1 MPQSARIPLIDLAR
15 SLALLGMIAFH
26 FSYDLLMFGLI
37 SPEYAQTSTF
47 YFHARIVAG
56 SFLMLSGLGLWLAH
70 GQGIRWPAF
79 WRRFAKIAT
88 AALLVSLAT
97 RIAMPEFYIY
107 FGILHAIAL
116 YSLLGLAAL
125 RLPAVVTAAL
135 AALLIYGSYSWH
147 TEALNAPL
155 LRFIGLA
162 LDPAVTMD
170 FEPIFPWF
178 AAVLA
183 GIALGKIGSQ
193 TGLWAA
199 LAGKPRGQWARV
211 LGWPGQHSLAIY
223 LIHQPILLALVWM
236 YSQLG

>member
-1 MPQSARIPLIDLAR
+1 MPHTARIPLLDLAR

-37 SPEYAQTSTF
+37 PYEYAQTPTF

-56 SFLMLSGLGLWLAH
+56 SFLVLTGIGLWLSH

-79 WRRFAKIAT
+79 WRRFGKIAA
-88 AALLVSLAT
+88 AALLVSLVT
-97 RIAMPEFYIY
+97 RIAMPEFYVY

-125 RLPAVVTAAL
+125 RLPAAANAGL
-135 AALLIYGSYSWH
+135 AAVFIYGSYYWQ
-147 TEALNAPL
+147 TAALTAPL
-155 LRFIGLA
+155 LRFVGLS
-162 LDPAVTMD
+162 LDPATTMD

-178 AAVLA
+178 GATLA
-183 GIALGKIGSQ
+183 GIALGQIGTK

-199 LAGKPRGQWARV
+199 LAGKPSGKWLRIAS
-211 LGWPGQHSLAIY
+211 WPGQHSLFIY
-223 LIHQPILLALVWM
+223 LIHQPILISLVWA
-236 YSQLG
+236 YTQLG

>member
-1 MPQSARIPLIDLAR
+1 MPQISRIPLLDLAR
-15 SLALLGMIAFH
+15 TLALLGMIAFH

-37 SPEYAQTSTF
+37 PYEYAQTPIF

-56 SFLMLSGLGLWLAH
+56 SFLLLSGLGLWLAH

-79 WRRFAKIAT
+79 WRRFAKIAG
-88 AALLVSLAT
+88 AAALVSLAT
-97 RIAMPEFYIY
+97 RFALPEFYIY

-116 YSLLGLAAL
+116 YGLLGLAVL
-125 RLPAVVTAAL
+125 RLPAVITAAL
-135 AALLIYGSYSWH
+135 AALFIYGSYHWH

-155 LRFIGLA
+155 LRFVGLG

-178 AAVLA
+178 GAVLA

-199 LAGKPRGQWARV
+199 LAGRPHGQWARV

-223 LIHQPILLALVWM
+223 LLHQPILLGLVWA

>member
-1 MPQSARIPLIDLAR
+1 MPQTRIPLLDLAR

-26 FSYDLLMFGLI
+26 VSYDLLMFGLI
-37 SPEYAQTSTF
+37 PYEYAQTPTF
-47 YFHARIVAG
+47 YYHARIVAG
-56 SFLMLSGLGLWLAH
+56 SFLLLSGIGLWLAH

-79 WRRFAKIAT
+79 WRRFAKIAG

-97 RIAMPEFYIY
+97 RAAMPDFYIY

-116 YSLLGLAAL
+116 YSLLGLITL

-135 AALLIYGSYSWH
+135 AAVFVYGSYAWH
-147 TEALNAPL
+147 SQALNAPL

-162 LDPAVTMD
+162 LDPATTMD

-178 AAVLA
+178 GAVLA

-199 LAGKPRGQWARV
+199 LAGKPSGAWVKIAS
-211 LGWPGQHSLAIY
+211 WPGQHSLVIY
-223 LIHQPILLALVWM
+223 LVHQPILMGLVWL
-236 YSQLG
+236 YAQLG

>member
-1 MPQSARIPLIDLAR
+1 MPQTNRIPLLDLAR
-15 SLALLGMIAFH
+15 TLALIGMAAFH
-26 FSYDLLMFGLI
+26 FSYDLLMFSLI
-37 SPEYAQTSTF
+37 PYEYALTPTF

-56 SFLMLSGLGLWLAH
+56 TFLLLSGLGLWLAH

-79 WRRFAKIAT
+79 WRRFGKIAG
-88 AALLVSLAT
+88 AALLVSIAT
-97 RIAMPEFYIY
+97 RIAMPEFYVY

-116 YSLLGLAAL
+116 YSLLGLVVL
-125 RLPAVVTAAL
+125 RLPAVITAAL
-135 AALLIYGSYSWH
+135 AALFIYGSYHWH

-162 LDPAVTMD
+162 VDPATTMD

-178 AAVLA
+178 GAVLA

-199 LAGKPRGQWARV
+199 LTGKPSGKWVQI
-211 LGWPGQHSLAIY
+211 LSWPGQHSLLIY
-223 LIHQPILLALVWM
+223 LVHQPILLGLVWA
-236 YSQLG
+236 YTQLG

>member
-1 MPQSARIPLIDLAR
+1 MPQISRIPLLDLGR
-15 SLALLGMIAFH
+15 TLALLGMIAFH

-37 SPEYAQTSTF
+37 PSEYAQTATF

-56 SFLMLSGLGLWLAH
+56 SFLLLSGLGLWLAH

-79 WRRFAKIAT
+79 WRRFAKIAG
-88 AALLVSLAT
+88 AAALVSLAT
-97 RIAMPEFYIY
+97 RFAMPDFYVY

-125 RLPAVVTAAL
+125 RLPAAVTAAL
-135 AALLIYGSYSWH
+135 AAVFIYGSYHWH
-147 TEALNAPL
+147 GAALNAPL
-155 LRFIGLA
+155 LRFIGLGI
-162 LDPAVTMD
+162 DPAVTMD

-178 AAVLA
+178 GAVLA

-199 LAGKPRGQWARV
+199 LAGRPRGQWARV
-211 LGWPGQHSLAIY
+211 LSWPGQHSLAIY
-223 LIHQPILLALVWM
+223 LMHQPILLALVWS
-236 YSQLG
+236 YAQLG